1 MLDSK
6 MLLTIALSAVPVLII
21 KGLSW
26 LRHHRLVRFKD
37 WPQMKTSLVWGH
49 MAELAVQ
56 MGKGPEAEQFD
67 LTLARIMDSLGN
79 PPLLALDIWPL
90 NYPMAIILNH
100 DIAEQISRASKN
112 YPYSVPKSPTMKYL
126 SPLIGKNSLVSI
138 NGEMWKTLRKRYNPG
153 FAPQHLLKLLPNI
166 IEKVNPFLDHLDR
179 FAETGET
186 ALLSDYTTN
195 LTFDIIGMAT
205 MDMDFAAQRPPAER
219 SEIMTLYLELVDSYK
234 AQEDS
239 PVSPW
244 LLHPLAALRQVQV
257 ARRIDP
263 MIKNLIR
270 TKHEELKR
278 GEVSKTRSV
287 LSLALEGVDELT
299 EEVLQQTCDS
309 LKTFLFA
316 GHDTTSILLQWSFYE
331 LERSPKVAEALC
343 AELDELFGPDTD
355 PEAVMKALIARGEEI
370 MSKMTYTS
378 AFIKEILRM
387 YPPGGSARLV
397 PPGTG
402 LFVTAPDGK
411 SYCLDG
417 MIIYL
422 CPTIIQRDRE
432 VYGPTCNDFLPER
445 WIGDSDTSMKT
456 NSGLIVGDGEKN
468 PATNSTG
475 ASKKT
480 PPSAWRPF
488 ERGPRN
494 CIGQELANIESKII
508 LACVARRYDFV
519 KVGTGALK
527 RDEAGEKIMGQNG
540 KYVAETELY
549 SSRQIT
555 AKPVDGMVAKVRLK
569 PGARPRKP

>member
-1 MLDSK
+1 
-6 MLLTIALSAVPVLII
+6 
-21 KGLSW
+21 
-26 LRHHRLVRFKD
+26 
-37 WPQMKTSLVWGH
+37 
-49 MAELAVQ
+49 
-56 MGKGPEAEQFD
+56 
-67 LTLARIMDSLGN
+67 
-79 PPLLALDIWPL
+79 
-90 NYPMAIILNH
+90 
-100 DIAEQISRASKN
+100 
-112 YPYSVPKSPTMKYL
+112 
-126 SPLIGKNSLVSI
+126 
-138 NGEMWKTLRKRYNPG
+138 MWKTLRKRFNSG

-166 IEKVNPFLDHLDR
+166 IEKVPPFLDHLDR

-205 MDMDFAAQRPPAER
+205 MDMDFAAQRPPAQRGELV
-219 SEIMTLYLELVDSYK
+219 TLYIELVDSFK
-234 AQEDS
+234 ALEDT

-244 LLHPLAALRQVQV
+244 LLHPMVAMRQVQI

-270 TKHEELKR
+270 AKHEELIR
-278 GEVSKTRSV
+278 GEAPKTRSV
-287 LSLALEGVDELT
+287 LSLALEGVDNLT
-299 EEVLQQTCDS
+299 DDILQQTCDN

-355 PEAVMKALIARGEEI
+355 PEVVMKALVERGDEI
-370 MSKMTYTS
+370 MNKMTYTS
-378 AFIKEILRM
+378 AFIKEILRL

-402 LFVTAPDGK
+402 LFVTAPGGK

-417 MIIYL
+417 MLIYL
-422 CPTIIQRDRE
+422 CPTVIQRDPE
-432 VYGPTCNDFLPER
+432 VFGPTCNDFLPER
-445 WIGDSDTSMKT
+445 WIGDSDTSMRT
-456 NSGLIVGDGEKN
+456 NSGLVVGDGDK
-468 PATNSTG
+468 
-475 ASKKT
+475 ASVGGNTAGPGKKT

-508 LACVARRYDFV
+508 LACVARRYEFV
-519 KVGTGALK
+519 KVGVGALK
-527 RDEAGEKIMGQNG
+527 RDEAGERVMGDNG

-549 SSRQIT
+549 SVSFSFFFFFVT
-555 AKPVDGMVAKVRLK
+555 PTLDLALACVYTT
-569 PGARPRKP
+569 